1 MIISAIILLIKYDLI
16 FSVLKYFR
24 NRPINI
30 AELKDNIK
38 CQRFCGAEN
47 PLNNRS
53 INGTKLNRI
62 NARVKIANKR

>member
-1 MIISAIILLIKYDLI
+1 MICNSTSENDNFRIILLIKYDLI

-47 PLNNRS
+47 PLNN
-53 INGTKLNRI
+53 
-62 NARVKIANKR
+62 